1 MSVEFPSRDEVKAA
15 AIGYFQVAHRD
26 PITGAAP
33 PMGPRSFCGQQAVA
47 LANLLSDVLGYASA
61 VDNDAIPGTYF
72 DAATGV
78 TKTKNSSSALAS
90 WAYALGLPSGTP
102 GVFGRRGAVGARGG
116 AATAAGTAG
125 VSVGTGDRLTDL
137 SGQVVVAVRAGIVLD
152 ANPALNGIV
161 LDAVTLGAKG
171 NLGVGVKLRWSSPPP
186 GLASTVTLTTA
197 LTGGSDTETDVQL
210 ALRIIEHLQ
219 SPLRGGTAADHR
231 YWAENAQDDD
241 GRLIPIDRA
250 FPLPGRDGTGSID
263 VVITQAGSG
272 SSRDP
277 GATVAAQVAAWV
289 ETQRPVGD
297 GGVRIVRPYFPSDEK
312 LSILVRVQPSTGF
325 EYDWDDSQGTAGG
338 TTSTG
343 SSGTSLILSTTNPP
357 TSLATAVSAGSK
369 PRIQVSIPGYAI
381 PFVARVAGYD
391 SNTPSGKCT
400 LTLDAALPADPG
412 SGATV
417 YAGGPCVLPVVAAV
431 LAYVDG
437 VGVSRKS
444 GYAPTSDLWEDA
456 VTVARIAHAAILA
469 TSEGQAV
476 CVTSPN
482 VGDITSPATVKPGV
496 LIKVGS
502 GSYTAADF
510 QLLDPYPT
518 HGPQLPEVAA
528 IVVCR
533 GGV

>member
-1 MSVEFPSRDEVKAA
+1 MSVEFPSRDEIKAA

-47 LANLLSDVLGYASA
+47 LANLLSDVLGYAAA

-72 DAATGV
+72 DATTGV
-78 TKTKNSSSALAS
+78 TATKCSSAALAS

-102 GVFGRRGAVGARGG
+102 GVFGRRGAVAARGG
-116 AATAAGTAG
+116 AATAVGSVG
-125 VSVGTGDRLTDL
+125 VVIGTGDQLTDL
-137 SGQVVVAVRAGIVLD
+137 SGQIVVKVRAGITID

-161 LDAVTLGAKG
+161 IDAVTLGAKG
-171 NLGVGVKLRWSSPPP
+171 NLSVGTKLRWSSPPP

-197 LTGGSDTETDVQL
+197 LTGGDDVESDVQL

-219 SPLRGGTAADHR
+219 SPLRGGTASD
-231 YWAENAQDDD
+231 YKYFCENAQDSD
-241 GRLIPIDRA
+241 GRTISIDRA
-250 FPLPGRDGTGSID
+250 YPLPGRNGTGSVD

-272 SSRDP
+272 SGRDP

-297 GGVRIVRPYFPSDEK
+297 GGVRVVRPYLPSDEK

-325 EYDWDDSQGTAGG
+325 DFDWDDSQGTAGG
-338 TTSTG
+338 NTSTG
-343 SSGTSLILSTTNPP
+343 SSGTSLILSTTTPP
-357 TSLATAVSAGSK
+357 AALSTAIDAGSK
-369 PRIQVSIPGYAI
+369 PRIQVSIPGYAT
-381 PFVARVAGYD
+381 PFVARVTAHAD
-391 SNTPSGKCT
+391 NTPSGKCT
-400 LTLDAALPADPG
+400 LTLDTALLADPG

-417 YAGGPCVLPVVAAV
+417 YAGGPCVLPVAAAV
-431 LAYVDG
+431 LAYVDS

-444 GYAPTSDLWEDA
+444 GYAPASDVWEDA
-456 VTVARIAHAAILA
+456 VTLARIAHAAILA

-482 VGDITSPATVKPGV
+482 VGDITSPSTVKPGV

-518 HGPQLPEVAA
+518 YGPQLPEVAA
-528 IVVCR
+528 IVVCK